1 MTDLATSLR
10 RQLSALA
17 EHADADLRRLL
28 RAIDSD
34 VQAAMDGDDR
44 AKARVATALHDL
56 LPGLADRYQLAGAA
70 LAADAYDDER
80 DRLEI
85 PGRFT
90 AGPVDLPD
98 GGHALAGWALDLAKT
113 ASGLEAL
120 LSGGMS
126 KRIMQSGNQTIMDS
140 AIADPQSG
148 GWQRQARGSGCY
160 FCRMLA
166 GRGAVYTEATA
177 DFASHDH
184 CHCVAVSAWSG
195 HPRPVKPYTPSP
207 RNVSAAD
214 KRRAERWIEDHKDEL
229 DAASGGGVSAGGSGG
244 TGGGTPFP
252 KDQNGDDVPFARE
265 DVEEW
270 PDTWEHVWL
279 GTPVDPGQGR
289 HDPFH
294 PPPVIDKTLF
304 PKRWFG
310 SSRDHQQAEAEIMAA
325 LHAADLIVERQG
337 EGAWRMEGT
346 HDGVRTVHIVK
357 HKAGVPVLDAAWPK
371 HGPGVGRVVA
381 TDPITVRWLT

>member
-1 MTDLATSLR
+1 MSTPALLRSRVAGLTALAERDLAARWRTVTDAAQARIALNDVLPALVETYGLAAAAVAAEWYDDARETAGVGGHFTGIAAELPDPGVPGLVAWAASEATSLDMMLPLVVGGVQKR
-10 RQLSALA
+10 IANAARGTVIESALA
-17 EHADADLRRLL
+17 DPH
-28 RAIDSD
+28 SD
-34 VQAAMDGDDR
+34 
-44 AKARVATALHDL
+44 
-56 LPGLADRYQLAGAA
+56 
-70 LAADAYDDER
+70 
-80 DRLEI
+80 
-85 PGRFT
+85 
-90 AGPVDLPD
+90 
-98 GGHALAGWALDLAKT
+98 
-113 ASGLEAL
+113 
-120 LSGGMS
+120 
-126 KRIMQSGNQTIMDS
+126 
-140 AIADPQSG
+140 
-148 GWQRQARGSGCY
+148 GWQRHARAGGCY

-166 GRGAVYTEATA
+166 GRGAVYTEATV

-184 CHCVAVSAWSG
+184 CGCVAVSAWSG
-195 HPRPVKPYTPSP
+195 QERPVKPFTPSP
-207 RNVSAAD
+207 RSVSAAD
-214 KRRAERWIEDHKDEL
+214 KRRAERWIEDHRDEL
-229 DAASGGGVSAGGSGG
+229 DAVGGGGVSAGGSGG